1 MSRSTLREEFQ
12 MKKTSMTAM
21 LAMAAAV
28 SFQANAANGV
38 DPLTLIEPPQS
49 EWFYDGSAPDFIVDV
64 PSFTVPAT
72 GVIDYIDSVIPL
84 EFGEEKWVKAV
95 QFIPGDKRVLHH
107 LLSYV
112 VADGERAADGMIDET
127 VNDPRREFLEGYAPG
142 KEYATEFPTN
152 TGIKVPEN
160 SALRMSIHYTSFG
173 QETVDNTRVGLW
185 FYDKAA
191 EPEFEYHTWS
201 VSTPMNQIQIPA
213 GAMEHAAA
221 ATHVFDKDI
230 VLHGFRAH
238 MHYRGKSMSARVIY
252 PDNSMEEIINVP
264 DYNFA
269 WQPTYR
275 TDEPMILPAGSR
287 VVVEGLFDNSQYN
300 LGVPDPTVDAM
311 GGLQSWEEMFI
322 GYFSY
327 HDYKP

>member
-1 MSRSTLREEFQ
+1 
-12 MKKTSMTAM
+12 MKKFAIGTS
-21 LAMAAAV
+21 LAVAAAFAV
-28 SFQANAANGV
+28 QAQAGV
-38 DPLTLIEPPQS
+38 DPLTQIQPPQS
-49 EWFYDGSAPDFIVDV
+49 EWVYDGSDPDYVVEV

-72 GVIDYIDSVIPL
+72 GIIDYIDSVVPL
-84 EFGEEKWVKAV
+84 EFGEERWVKAV

-112 VADGERAADGMIDET
+112 VADTPDAGEGMLDET

-142 KEYATEFPTN
+142 KEYATEFPTG
-152 TGIKVPEN
+152 TGIKVPEG

-173 QETVDNTRVGLW
+173 QEAVDSTRVGLW
-185 FYDKAA
+185 FYDKDN
-191 EPEFEYHTWS
+191 EPDLQYHTYS
-201 VSTPMNQIQIPA
+201 VSTPMNQIAIPP
-213 GAMEHAAA
+213 GAMEYESA

-230 VLHGFRAH
+230 VLHGFRSH
-238 MHYRGKSMSARVIY
+238 MHYRGKQMSARVVY
-252 PDNSMEEIINVP
+252 PDNTVEDIINIP

-275 TDEPMILPAGSR
+275 MSEPMILPAGSR
-287 VVVEGLFDNSQYN
+287 VIVEGLFDNSEYN
-300 LGVPDPTVDAM
+300 TGNPDPTVTSI

-327 HDYKP
+327 TDVPK

>member
-1 MSRSTLREEFQ
+1 
-12 MKKTSMTAM
+12 MKKIIATFGLLCFSVATA
-21 LAMAAAV
+21 A
-28 SFQANAANGV
+28 QGV
-38 DPLTLIEPPQS
+38 DPLTQVKAVDS
-49 EWFYDGSAPDFIVDV
+49 EWFYDGSQPDYVVEV
-64 PSFTVPAT
+64 PSFTVPST

-84 EFGEEKWVKAV
+84 EFGEDRWVQAV

-112 VADGERAADGMIDET
+112 VADGQNAADGMIDET

-142 KEYATEFPTN
+142 KEYATQFPTD
-152 TGIKVPEN
+152 TGIYVPDG

-185 FYDKAA
+185 FYDKDASPA
-191 EPEFEYHTWS
+191 YEFHTYS
-201 VSTPMNQIQIPA
+201 VSTPMNQIHIPA
-213 GAMEHAAA
+213 GAMEYESAASY
-221 ATHVFDKDI
+221 VFADTI
-230 VLHGFRAH
+230 ELYGFRAH
-238 MHYRGKSMSARVIY
+238 MHYRGKAMSARVIY
-252 PDNSMEEIINVP
+252 PDNTVEEIINVP

-275 TDEPMILPAGSR
+275 LAESLILPAGSR
-287 VVVEGLFDNSQYN
+287 VVVEGLFDNSEYN
-300 LGVPDPTVDAM
+300 TGNPDPSVAAI

-327 HDYKP
+327 INLDK

>member
-1 MSRSTLREEFQ
+1 

-21 LAMAAAV
+21 LALAAAV
-28 SFQANAANGV
+28 SFQANAATGV
-38 DPLTLIEPPQS
+38 DPLTQVKPVEA
-49 EWFYDGSAPDFIVDV
+49 EWFYNGSQPDYVVDV

-84 EFGEEKWVKAV
+84 EFGEDKWVKAV

-112 VADGERAADGMIDET
+112 VADGQNAADGMIDET
-127 VNDPRREFLEGYAPG
+127 VNDDRREFLEGYAPG
-142 KEYATEFPTN
+142 KEYATEFPAN
-152 TGIKVPEN
+152 TGIFVPEG

-173 QETVDNTRVGLW
+173 QETTDSTRVGLW
-185 FYDKAA
+185 FYDKAE
-191 EPEFEYHTWS
+191 EPQYQFHTYS
-201 VSTPMNQIQIPA
+201 VSTPMNQIRIPA
-213 GAMEHAAA
+213 GAMDHAAT
-221 ATHVFDKDI
+221 ATHVFDEEI
-230 VLHGFRAH
+230 TLYGFRAH
-238 MHYRGKSMSARVIY
+238 MHYRGKSMAARVIY
-252 PDNSMEEIINVP
+252 PDNTVEDIINVA

-275 TDEPMILPAGSR
+275 MAEPMILPAGSR

-300 LGVPDPTVDAM
+300 LGVPDPTVDAV

-327 HDYKP
+327 TAND

>member
-1 MSRSTLREEFQ
+1 
-12 MKKTSMTAM
+12 MKKTTLTAAM
-21 LAMAAAV
+21 LLTAGWMVGA
-28 SFQANAANGV
+28 QAGV
-38 DPLTLIEPPQS
+38 DPLTQIEAPSS
-49 EWFYDGSAPDFIVDV
+49 EWIYNGTEPDYIVDV

-112 VADGERAADGMIDET
+112 VADTEKSEGMIDEA

-142 KEYATEFPTN
+142 KEYATEFPAG
-152 TGIKVPEN
+152 TGIKVPEG

-173 QETVDNTRVGLW
+173 QESVDNTRVGLW
-185 FYDKAA
+185 FYDEGQ
-191 EPEFEYHTWS
+191 EPDLEYHTYS
-201 VSTPMNQIQIPA
+201 VSPGNRTENIIIPP
-213 GAMEHAAA
+213 GAMEHEMA

-238 MHYRGKSMSARVIY
+238 MHYRGKSMAARVIY
-252 PDNSMEEIINVP
+252 PDNTQEKIINIP

-275 TDEPMILPAGSR
+275 MDEPMVIPAGSR
-287 VVVEGLFDNSQYN
+287 VVVEGLFDNSEYN
-300 LGVPDPTVDAM
+300 PGNPDPTVPAL

-327 HDYKP
+327 TDLP

>member
-1 MSRSTLREEFQ
+1 MI
-12 MKKTSMTAM
+12 KKISLTA
-21 LAMAAAV
+21 LVAAATAV
-28 SFQANAANGV
+28 SFQANAATGV
-38 DPLTLIEPPQS
+38 DPLTQVQPVDA
-49 EWFYDGSAPDFIVDV
+49 EWFYDGSQPDYVVDV
-64 PSFTVPAT
+64 PSFNVPAT

-112 VADGERAADGMIDET
+112 VADTPDAGDGMIDET

-142 KEYATEFPTN
+142 KEYATEFPAN
-152 TGIKVPEN
+152 TGIKVPEG

-173 QETVDNTRVGLW
+173 QETTDSTRVGLW
-185 FYDKAA
+185 FAD
-191 EPEFEYHTWS
+191 ENETPELEYHTYS
-201 VSTPMNQIQIPA
+201 VATPMNQIKIPA
-213 GAMEHAAA
+213 GAMEYESSAS
-221 ATHVFDKDI
+221 HVFDKEI

-238 MHYRGKSMSARVIY
+238 MHYRGKSMAARVIY
-252 PDNSMEEIINVP
+252 PDNTVEEIINIP

-275 TDEPMILPAGSR
+275 AAEPMTLPAGSR
-287 VVVEGLFDNSQYN
+287 VVVEGLFDNSQFN
-300 LGVPDPTVDAM
+300 PGNPDPNVDAL

-327 HDYKP
+327 TDAPK

>member
-1 MSRSTLREEFQ
+1 
-12 MKKTSMTAM
+12 MKKFSMTA
-21 LAMAAAV
+21 LAAAAAAV
-28 SFQANAANGV
+28 SFQAYAQDGV
-38 DPLTLIEPPQS
+38 DPLTQVEPVTA
-49 EWFYDGSAPDFIVDV
+49 EWFHDGSEPDYVVDV

-84 EFGEEKWVKAV
+84 EFGEDKWVKAV

-112 VADGERAADGMIDET
+112 VADTPDAGEGMLDET

-142 KEYATEFPTN
+142 KEYATEFPEN
-152 TGIKVPEN
+152 TGIYVPEG

-173 QETVDNTRVGLW
+173 QETTDSTRVGLW
-185 FYDKAA
+185 FADENN
-191 EPEFEYHTWS
+191 EPEYQYHTYS
-201 VSTPMNQIQIPA
+201 VATPMNQIKIPA
-213 GAMEHAAA
+213 GAMEHEAS
-221 ATHVFDKDI
+221 ATHVFEDDI
-230 VLHGFRAH
+230 TLYGFRAH
-238 MHYRGKSMSARVIY
+238 MHYRGKSMAARVIY
-252 PDNSMEEIINVP
+252 PDNTEEEIINIP
-264 DYNFA
+264 NYNFA

-275 TDEPMILPAGSR
+275 MDEPMVLPAGSR

-300 LGVPDPTVDAM
+300 TGVPDPTVDAL

-327 HDYKP
+327 TAND

>member
-1 MSRSTLREEFQ
+1 
-12 MKKTSMTAM
+12 MKKTSLTAA
-21 LAMAAAV
+21 LALAAV
-28 SFQANAANGV
+28 WGIQAQAGV
-38 DPLTLIEPPQS
+38 DPLTQIQPPSS
-49 EWFYDGSAPDFIVDV
+49 EWTYNGSAPDHIVEV

-72 GVIDYIDSVIPL
+72 GVIDYINSVIPL
-84 EFGEEKWVKAV
+84 EFGEEKWVQAV

-112 VADGERAADGMIDET
+112 VADDGGNEGMINEED
-127 VNDPRREFLEGYAPG
+127 NDPRREFLEGYAPG
-142 KEYATEFPTN
+142 KEYATEFPQG
-152 TGIKVPEN
+152 TGIKVPVG

-173 QETVDNTRVGLW
+173 QETMDNTRVGLW
-185 FYDKAA
+185 FYDKGA
-191 EPEFEYHTWS
+191 EPDLEYHTYS
-201 VSTPMNQIQIPA
+201 VAANGRDTLDIPP
-213 GAMEHAAA
+213 GAMEHAMAA
-221 ATHVFDKDI
+221 SHVFDNDI

-252 PDNSMEEIINVP
+252 PDNTVEQIINIP

-275 TDEPMILPAGSR
+275 TDAPMVLPAGSR

-300 LGVPDPTVDAM
+300 PGNPDPTVPAV
-311 GGLQSWEEMFI
+311 GGPQSWEEMFI

-327 HDYKP
+327 TALPK

>member
-1 MSRSTLREEFQ
+1 MRKLIST
-12 MKKTSMTAM
+12 MA
-21 LAMAAAV
+21 LAFFASHVFAD
-28 SFQANAANGV
+28 V
-38 DPLTLIEPPQS
+38 DPLTQVKSIDA
-49 EWFYDGSAPDFIVDV
+49 EWFYNGTQPDYVVDV

-84 EFGEEKWVKAV
+84 EFGEDRWVKAV

-112 VADGERAADGMIDET
+112 VADPTLDSGMIDET

-152 TGIKVPEN
+152 TGIFVPDG

-173 QETVDNTRVGLW
+173 QETLDSTRVGLW
-185 FYDKAA
+185 FYDKEQ
-191 EPEFEYHTWS
+191 EPKYEYHTYS
-201 VSTPMNQIQIPA
+201 VSTPARDLYIPA
-213 GAMEHAAA
+213 GAMEYPSAASY
-221 ATHVFDKDI
+221 VFEDTI

-238 MHYRGKSMSARVIY
+238 MHYRGKSMAARVIY
-252 PDNSMEEIINVP
+252 PDNTVEEIINVA

-275 TDEPMILPAGSR
+275 MAEPMVLPAGSR
-287 VVVEGLFDNSQYN
+287 VVVEGVFDNSQYN
-300 LGVPDPTVDAM
+300 TGNPDPTVAAI
-311 GGLQSWEEMFI
+311 GGLQSWDEMFI

-327 HDYKP
+327 INLDK

>member
-1 MSRSTLREEFQ
+1 L
-12 MKKTSMTAM
+12 KKLLSIAL
-21 LAMAAAV
+21 LAFATPVLA
-28 SFQANAANGV
+28 GV
-38 DPLTLIEPPQS
+38 DPLTEIKPVDS
-49 EWFYDGSAPDFIVDV
+49 EWFYNGTQPDYVVDV

-84 EFGEEKWVKAV
+84 EFGEDRWVKAV

-112 VADGERAADGMIDET
+112 VADGQNAADGMIDET

-142 KEYATEFPTN
+142 KEYATEYPTN
-152 TGIKVPEN
+152 TGIYVPDG

-173 QETVDNTRVGLW
+173 QETVDSTRVGLW

-191 EPEFEYHTWS
+191 EPKYEYHTYS
-201 VSTPMNQIQIPA
+201 VSTSARDIIIPA
-213 GAMEHAAA
+213 GAMEYPSAASY
-221 ATHVFDKDI
+221 VFDNNI
-230 VLHGFRAH
+230 ELHGFRAH
-238 MHYRGKSMSARVIY
+238 MHYRGKAMSARVIY
-252 PDNSMEEIINVP
+252 PDNTVEQIINVP

-275 TDEPMILPAGSR
+275 MDEPMVLPAGSR
-287 VVVEGLFDNSQYN
+287 VVVEGMFDNSEYN
-300 LGVPDPTVDAM
+300 TGNPDPSATVM
-311 GGLQSWEEMFI
+311 GGLQSWDEMFI

-327 HDYKP
+327 INLDK

>member
-1 MSRSTLREEFQ
+1 MKRNVFLTAIILAFST
-12 MKKTSMTAM
+12 
-21 LAMAAAV
+21 
-28 SFQANAANGV
+28 SFVFAGV
-38 DPLTLIEPPQS
+38 DPLTQVKAVDS
-49 EWFYDGSAPDFIVDV
+49 EWFYDGSQPDYVVQV
-64 PSFTVPAT
+64 PSFTVPST

-84 EFGEEKWVKAV
+84 EFGEDRWVQAV

-112 VADGERAADGMIDET
+112 VADGQNAADGMIDET

-152 TGIKVPEN
+152 TGIYVPDG

-185 FYDKAA
+185 FYDEAA
-191 EPEFEYHTWS
+191 KPKHEYHTYS
-201 VSTPMNQIQIPA
+201 VSTPMNQIHIPA
-213 GAMEHAAA
+213 GAMEYESAASYVFENNIELHA
-221 ATHVFDKDI
+221 
-230 VLHGFRAH
+230 FRAH
-238 MHYRGKSMSARVIY
+238 MHYRGKAMSARVIY
-252 PDNSMEEIINVP
+252 PDNSVEEIINVP

-275 TDEPMILPAGSR
+275 LAESMILPAGSR
-287 VVVEGLFDNSQYN
+287 VVVEGLFDNSEYN
-300 LGVPDPTVDAM
+300 TGNPDPSVAAV

-327 HDYKP
+327 IDLDK

>member
-1 MSRSTLREEFQ
+1 
-12 MKKTSMTAM
+12 MKKTILICGLLALTIATAT
-21 LAMAAAV
+21 MA
-28 SFQANAANGV
+28 QGV
-38 DPLTLIEPPQS
+38 DPLAQVKPVDT
-49 EWFYDGSAPDFIVDV
+49 EWFHNGSQPDYIVQV

-84 EFGEEKWVKAV
+84 EFGGDRWVQAV

-107 LLSYV
+107 LLSYI
-112 VADGERAADGMIDET
+112 VADAVNAADGMIDET

-152 TGIKVPEN
+152 TGIFVPTG

-185 FYDKAA
+185 FYDQTQSPAY
-191 EPEFEYHTWS
+191 EFHTWS
-201 VSTPMNQIQIPA
+201 VSTPMNQISIPA
-213 GAMEHAAA
+213 GEMNHEAAS
-221 ATHVFDKDI
+221 THVFTDTI
-230 VLHGFRAH
+230 ELYGFRAH
-238 MHYRGKSMSARVIY
+238 MHYRGKAMSARVIY
-252 PDNSMEEIINVP
+252 PDNTVDEIINVP

-275 TDEPMILPAGSR
+275 LNEPMILPAGSR
-287 VVVEGLFDNSQYN
+287 VIVEGLFDNSEYN
-300 LGVPDPTVDAM
+300 TGNPDSSVAAM

-327 HDYKP
+327 INLDK

>member
-1 MSRSTLREEFQ
+1 
-12 MKKTSMTAM
+12 MKMMRVTKA
-21 LAMAAAV
+21 LFLAAAMV
-28 SFQANAANGV
+28 VTPVFAGE
-38 DPLTLIEPPQS
+38 DPLTLVEPVTT
-49 EWFYDGSAPDFIVDV
+49 EWFYDGSSPDFVVDV

-72 GVIDYIDSVIPL
+72 GVIDYIDSVVPL
-84 EFGEEKWVKAV
+84 TFEEDRWVKAV

-112 VADGERAADGMIDET
+112 VADGENAADGMIDET

-142 KEYATEFPTN
+142 KEYATEYPAG
-152 TGIKVPEN
+152 TGIFVPTG

-173 QETVDNTRVGLW
+173 QEVTDSTRVGLW
-185 FYDKAA
+185 FYDEA
-191 EPEFEYHTWS
+191 ESLTEYHTYS
-201 VSTPMNQIQIPA
+201 VSTPMNQIRIPA
-213 GAMEHAAA
+213 GAMDHAAA
-221 ATHVFDKDI
+221 ATHVFDQEI
-230 VLHGFRAH
+230 TLYGFRAH

-252 PDNSMEEIINVP
+252 PDGSSEDIINVA

-275 TDEPMILPAGSR
+275 MNEPMVLPAGSR

-300 LGVPDPTVDAM
+300 LGVPDPTVDAI

-327 HDYKP
+327 VD